1 MRLVFEP
8 VTNSL
13 VVAVKNDGSLVALIK
28 FSKFV
33 FSPGMGAV
41 LLEVIIR
48 FVCEFVIFCS
58 Q

>member
-33 FSPGMGAV
+33 FSPGRGVV

-48 FVCEFVIFCS
+48 FVCEFVIFL
-58 Q
+58 